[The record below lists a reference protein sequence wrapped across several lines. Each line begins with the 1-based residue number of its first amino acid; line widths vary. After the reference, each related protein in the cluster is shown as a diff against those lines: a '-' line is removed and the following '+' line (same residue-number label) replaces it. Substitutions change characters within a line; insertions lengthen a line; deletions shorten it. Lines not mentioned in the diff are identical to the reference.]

1 MELLS
6 EAADN
11 ASAMDVDNAASPS
24 QRNASQQQP
33 TSILRQRGQPTPGR
47 SSVTWNPSQAFTPR
61 QQSSQPPP
69 LVASSSTAGA
79 AMSIRSTPR
88 TSHKYECDNDKFNS
102 PSSIVDTW
110 IDVNVCFFTSFHS
123 TEKLSTVRIYIY
135 STSGGTVNVTA
146 ARY

>member
-69 LVASSSTAGA
+69 LPIRPTPRQTVTWDSSKHPFTPSEEQQVTNTNVTMTNSTHRAALSTPGLTSMYASSHPSTQQ
-79 AMSIRSTPR
+79 RSFQP
-88 TSHKYECDNDKFNS
+88 SDIHLLHK
-102 PSSIVDTW
+102 W
-110 IDVNVCFFTSFHS
+110 WH
-123 TEKLSTVRIYIY
+123 R
-135 STSGGTVNVTA
+135 
-146 ARY
+146 